1 MIITSVIYLEI
12 TMTKQQLTEIMI
24 EFIVENGKDEYYYLA
39 ELYQALD
46 QYAEENNLIISQAD
60 RWI

>member
-1 MIITSVIYLEI
+1 
-12 TMTKQQLTEIMI
+12 MTKQQLTEIMI